1 MEEKVEEV
9 IRILNKNLNCEA
21 IILFGSYAR
30 KQQRPDSDIDIAFKS
45 SRVISKQEIFD
56 MTQSLE
62 EILKKDV
69 DLVDLNEISDSFR
82 YEILMNGEILYCKDN
97 FQFDLYK
104 LDMFREY
111 LELNESR
118 KSIIERVKNGGTI
131 YGKWGNYIKQIW
143 KHRKMHP

>member
-1 MEEKVEEV
+1 MEEKIKEV
-9 IRILNKNLNCEA
+9 IEILKEKLSSEA
-21 IILFGSYAR
+21 VILFGSYAR
-30 KQQRPDSDIDIAFKS
+30 GDQRPESDVDIAFKS
-45 SRVISKQEIFD
+45 NRAVSKREIFD
-56 MTQSLE
+56 ITQKLE

-69 DLVDLNEISDSFR
+69 DLVNLDAISDSFR
-82 YEILMNGEILYCKDN
+82 YEILMNGETLYCKDS

-131 YGKWGNYIKQIW
+131 YGKWGNHLK
-143 KHRKMHP
+143 